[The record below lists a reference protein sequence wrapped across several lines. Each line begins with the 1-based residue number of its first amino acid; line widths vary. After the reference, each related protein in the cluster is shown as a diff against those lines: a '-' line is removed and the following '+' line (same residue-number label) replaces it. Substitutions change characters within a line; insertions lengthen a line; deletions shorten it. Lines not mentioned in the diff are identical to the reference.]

1 MKKRKIAFFDWDG
14 TLSAD
19 GKTVSAENR
28 AAIAAFRA
36 AGNFAGLCTGRCLG
50 FLPPA
55 ALALPMDGVIAG
67 AGVNVLFDG
76 SPAGLRRFADGSF
89 SGKRVYN
96 RAMPDALVREMLDAY
111 LPHGAHCC
119 KLEGET
125 GQFFLDTPAR
135 FLPLSPPD
143 FEIFSANDFFAR
155 YPTAPISKATVFTA
169 DDTKPLPLPALADR
183 VTFLQYERYEE
194 LCLPCE
200 SKASGIVHLLDT
212 IGISRENTLAF
223 GDSENDRAM
232 LSFAAVSVAMATAPA
247 DLRALATRIAPPADE
262 SGVAAVLREYC

>member
-28 AAIAAFRA
+28 AALAAFRA
-36 AGNFAGLCTGRCLG
+36 AGNFAVLCTGRCLA

-55 ALALPMDGVIAG
+55 ALSLPMDGVIAG
-67 AGVNVLFDG
+67 AGVNVLFDRSG
-76 SPAGLRRFADGSF
+76 AGLRRFADGSF
-89 SGKRVYN
+89 SGERVYN
-96 RAMPDALVREMLDAY
+96 RAMPDALVREMLEAY
-111 LPHGAHCC
+111 MPHKELCC

-125 GQFFLDTPAR
+125 GQFFLHPPAH
-135 FLPLSPPD
+135 FLPLSMPD
-143 FEIFSANDFFAR
+143 FEIASPDDFFAR
-155 YPTAPISKATVFTA
+155 YPHAPISKASIFTA
-169 DDTKPLPLPALADR
+169 DNSMPHPLPEMGDKVAL
-183 VTFLQYERYEE
+183 LQYERYEE
-194 LCLPCE
+194 LCLPGE
-200 SKASGIVHLLDT
+200 SKASGIAHLIDAL
-212 IGISRENTLAF
+212 GIPRENTLAF